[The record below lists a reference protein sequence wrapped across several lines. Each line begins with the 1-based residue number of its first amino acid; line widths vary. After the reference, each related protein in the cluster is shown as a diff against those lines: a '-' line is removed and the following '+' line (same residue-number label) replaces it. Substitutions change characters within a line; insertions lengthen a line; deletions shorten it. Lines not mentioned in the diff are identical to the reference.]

1 MTSKE
6 KRIINSLAPKD
17 WNKNKEQAKQNEAFI
32 LPNVSGD
39 HSKSIVRDTPTQDLS
54 IANKKYVDDNSGG
67 FPEGTAVKSTGET
80 GGSKFLREDGDNS
93 CSWQAVSAHTPEGTA
108 VLSTGEGGGTKFL
121 REDGDGSCSWQADNN
136 TTNHT
141 ALSNIGSNSHA
152 QIDTHIADTSGDP
165 HAIAADT
172 LTLTN
177 KTIDANGTGNSL
189 SNVDVADLANG
200 TDGELI
206 TWDANASPTT
216 IAVGTATHVL
226 TSNGAGA
233 APTFQAA
240 AGGSGIFVL
249 EKEGTTTVTS
259 DGTEA
264 ELDTV
269 DITGLGANDLI
280 IVEGHCR
287 QGVSA
292 GTGLVKVRISDGS
305 NTKDITIFSSSSGL
319 AGTYRVVCGQRD
331 NSNTSIDEGHVFSA
345 STAST
350 NAGSQTSGFNANWI
364 TGTVT
369 VSIRGNSPAAGSLA
383 ETHKIMTLKS

>member
-6 KRIINSLAPKD
+6 KRIINSLTPKD
-17 WNKNKEQAKQNEAFI
+17 WNKDKEQAKQNETFI

-39 HSKSIVRDTPTQDLS
+39 HSKSIVRDTPTQNLS

-93 CSWQAVSAHTPEGTA
+93 CSWQTVSASSPEGTA

-200 TDGELI
+200 TDGQLI

-216 IAVGTATHVL
+216 VAVGTATHVL

-240 AGGSGIFVL
+240 AGGSNYI
-249 EKEGTTTVTS
+249 EKLDSGVFAGTDTDITQKATSSIDATKMASNDVFWLVVTS
-259 DGTEA
+259 DKNTGNKLNIQCRITENSV
-264 ELDTV
+264 TH
-269 DITGLGANDLI
+269 TGD
-280 IVEGHCR
+280 
-287 QGVSA
+287 Q
-292 GTGLVKVRISDGS
+292 SDGS
-305 NTKDITIFSSSSGL
+305 SEDGADLHNYYLWQGNTNTEMNSIAETPLGTTERQNQSSG
-319 AGTYRVVCGQRD
+319 
-331 NSNTSIDEGHVFSA
+331 HSA
-345 STAST
+345 D
-350 NAGSQTSGFNANWI
+350 WI
-364 TGTVT
+364 TGALTFEIWARISTSGTFQCKWKLYRLV
-369 VSIRGNSPAAGSLA
+369 A
-383 ETHKIMTLKS
+383 